1 MRAVL
6 ADDQAWLR
14 SALRLLL
21 EQEPDIEVVGEAANV
36 EALLPLLRRLR
47 PDLLFLD
54 WQLPGADKAGV
65 RQRLLNTLRAIHPSV
80 YIVALTNDDSAFCRK
95 KTPGADAYISRA
107 EPPERLLS
115 VVRQTVTA
123 NAPSH

>member
-1 MRAVL
+1 MRALL

-36 EALLPLLRRLR
+36 QALLPLLRHLR

-54 WQLPGADKAGV
+54 WQLPGADKASV

-80 YIVALTNDDSAFCRK
+80 YIVALTNDDSAFCRLK
-95 KTPGADAYISRA
+95 APGADAYISRA
-107 EPPERLLS
+107 EPPEHVLA
-115 VVRQTVTA
+115 VVRQTA
-123 NAPSH
+123 AARARGH